1 MKSDISLFPGIN
13 AYDDIIYVD
22 DFYPGILVNKCSK
35 QLSFVFHCNQKDDD
49 DIFHCSI
56 TGPSL
61 FAPTAY

>member
-1 MKSDISLFPGIN
+1 MKSDISLFPDIN
-13 AYDDIIYVD
+13 VYDDKIYFD
-22 DFYPGILVNKCSK
+22 DVSPWMPVNKCSK